1 MNTYVCLSAS
11 LTDILFVRPSVSG
24 PSDSR
29 PSSSKNTWKQ
39 HCENISNNFVRIF
52 FLRLGKS
59 KEKIRKKLKSKF
71 MKSFPNHSLFFTWK
85 ILFQFLLQLSL
96 QTSDHFN
103 DENIFSKFWKTKMN
117 NLIKWFFP
125 AWTTNCQ
132 VKLSW
137 RKRLA
142 Y

>member
-1 MNTYVCLSAS
+1 MNTYGCLSAS
-11 LTDILFVRPSVSG
+11 LTDTLFVCPFISG
-24 PSDSR
+24 LSDSR
-29 PSSSKNTWKQ
+29 PSWSKNTWKQ
-39 HCENISNNFVRIF
+39 HYKNISNNFMRIF

-59 KEKIRKKLKSKF
+59 KEKISKKLKSKF

-85 ILFQFLLQLSL
+85 ILFQFLLQLYL
-96 QTSDHFN
+96 QTFDHFN

-125 AWTTNCQ
+125 TSTTNCQ
-132 VKLSW
+132 FKLSW
-137 RKRLA
+137 RKRLG